1 MCGIF
6 CLFSSEKCCEKN
18 NKLQSLKS
26 HFKSSILERGPDC
39 SSELEFNLEG
49 WNAYFFA
56 SVLGLQGAEITSQ
69 PATDE
74 EGNLLLWNGDVFGGP
89 TIPPA
94 TSDTTFLSQSLQST
108 QGSQKDIVNILS
120 SVEGPWS
127 FVYWNRATKELWFGR
142 DPLGRHSL
150 LWNAKCSS
158 NLVLSSIGHRLT
170 EFEEVP
176 AIGIFLA
183 KFSEEAYSVTLFP
196 WHNLDINCAIENFQ
210 LNKIFNFEVSPD
222 IMAKS
227 NYCSNSLLLPES
239 CDSFIQLVKDGADEQ
254 AETFNIESF
263 YEKLL
268 SDPEV
273 LARVDNLILELKTAV
288 DVRCK
293 LQPAKCKSCKNAAE
307 ALACRHSR
315 VAVLFSGGLDSTI
328 IALLA
333 HFCVP
338 PGSSIDLINVAFPCS
353 QAQVPRT
360 KGKKKGSK
368 FAEEP
373 AIVDTMEQ
381 QLIQSDP
388 SYETPDRITG
398 KASFSELVKIAPDRE
413 FNFVEVNVTK
423 DELKLK
429 RNECIADLIF
439 PLNSILDDS
448 LGCALWFAAR
458 GQGIKHNTAG
468 TTEKGYESPANVLLL
483 GMGADELLGGY
494 SKYRKQFSKNED
506 WSSVA
511 KLLAHD
517 LAVIPYRN
525 LGRDDRVVSNSGR
538 QPRFPFLAENFVQF
552 IVNLPA
558 HLRTAPFGFL
568 PSGAG
573 EKLLLR
579 LAAFRLGLKVAST
592 APKRALQFGSKI
604 ANLEC
609 KNEIGHN
616 VCSRLLLSEDN

>member
-1 MCGIF
+1 MCGIL
-6 CLFSSEKCCEKN
+6 CLFSSEECCEKN
-18 NKLQSLKS
+18 NKLLSLKS
-26 HFKSSILERGPDC
+26 HFKSSILKRGPDC

-49 WNAYFFA
+49 WNAYLFA

-69 PATDE
+69 PAIDE

-108 QGSQKDIVNILS
+108 QGSQKDIVNILC

-127 FVYWNRATKELWFGR
+127 FVYWNRSTKELWFGR
-142 DPLGRHSL
+142 DP
-150 LWNAKCSS
+150 
-158 NLVLSSIGHRLT
+158 
-170 EFEEVP
+170 
-176 AIGIFLA
+176 
-183 KFSEEAYSVTLFP
+183 
-196 WHNLDINCAIENFQ
+196 
-210 LNKIFNFEVSPD
+210 
-222 IMAKS
+222 
-227 NYCSNSLLLPES
+227 
-239 CDSFIQLVKDGADEQ
+239 
-254 AETFNIESF
+254 
-263 YEKLL
+263 
-268 SDPEV
+268 
-273 LARVDNLILELKTAV
+273 LELKTAV

-293 LQPAKCKSCKNAAE
+293 LQPAKCKSCNNAAE
-307 ALACRHSR
+307 VLACRHSR

-338 PGSSIDLINVAFPCS
+338 SGSSIDLINVAFPCS

-360 KGKKKGSK
+360 KSKKKGSK

-373 AIVDTMEQ
+373 AIIDTIEQ

-423 DELKLK
+423 DMLKLK

-468 TTEKGYESPANVLLL
+468 TSEKGYESPANVLLL

-494 SKYRKQFSKNED
+494 SKYRKQFNTNED

-525 LGRDDRVVSNSGR
+525 LGRDDRVVSDSGR

-609 KNEIGHN
+609 KNEMGHN
-616 VCSRLLLSEDN
+616 CPPAAPGNIDHTVVVCTPRDTKQPPPQTPTPKRVTQQPLGRAERTTMSEFDWQKLRLPCHATNLGLPKKVHNH